1 MEEQQP
7 QTKPA
12 PETKV
17 YAEPPIILEI
27 ELETRAG
34 SPLSLPDL
42 ESLQE

>member
-7 QTKPA
+7 RTKPVS
-12 PETKV
+12 ETKV
-17 YAEPPIILEI
+17 YAEPRIILEI

>member
-1 MEEQQP
+1 MEEQHL

-17 YAEPPIILEI
+17 YEEPRIILEI

-34 SPLSLPDL
+34 SSLVLPDL
-42 ESLQE
+42 EESAE